1 ALGQVL
7 DPEPR
12 FQKKPALQGNGA
24 VGSGDGDILACAV
37 CKDAIHTRPGGFVV
51 LREDCTEA
59 MNKFA
64 PTDVELWSAQEFR
77 LGRPVTMLR
86 EIPSCVFFLR
96 GLRCLDLTGHPVA
109 QIPSEIALLSTL
121 RRLVF
126 IALNITEVPKEV
138 GSLKLL
144 EQFMMTGCPVRRLP
158 EEMGLLPNLWD
169 FYLDGN
175 QLESLPAILPRYNN
189 GIKASGNILESLPEN
204 IGDCSDAKNLRAYGN
219 KLTRIPD
226 SVCRMDRLVE
236 VSLQG
241 NLLRSL
247 PEAIG
252 NVRSIKYFSV
262 HDNQLEHLP
271 DSIASLPELQWLY
284 VYNNRLQVLPRRL
297 LSRAR
302 KLERFFVEA
311 NPLSAET
318 AVELLSDVPGSVR
331 VLGVDAA
338 QVQTA
343 VAAKTGAP
351 LQLPPSVNSGW
362 MLPWGNLYAKL
373 APSSQLRRA
382 EGVLPL
388 SSPEPV
394 YGGDVLVVAFAA
406 SQGEPEWLGSL
417 GQVASGK
424 VPLSEERI
432 VREPVGSSSLKKTNV
447 YAGFSK
453 IYEDLLGF
461 VLTSKG
467 DKVKGRP
474 TQPQ

>member
-1 ALGQVL
+1 
-7 DPEPR
+7 
-12 FQKKPALQGNGA
+12 
-24 VGSGDGDILACAV
+24 
-37 CKDAIHTRPGGFVV
+37 
-51 LREDCTEA
+51 
-59 MNKFA
+59 
-64 PTDVELWSAQEFR
+64 
-77 LGRPVTMLR
+77 
-86 EIPSCVFFLR
+86 
-96 GLRCLDLTGHPVA
+96 
-109 QIPSEIALLSTL
+109 
-121 RRLVF
+121 
-126 IALNITEVPKEV
+126 
-138 GSLKLL
+138 
-144 EQFMMTGCPVRRLP
+144 
-158 EEMGLLPNLWD
+158 
-169 FYLDGN
+169 
-175 QLESLPAILPRYNN
+175 
-189 GIKASGNILESLPEN
+189 
-204 IGDCSDAKNLRAYGN
+204 
-219 KLTRIPD
+219 
-226 SVCRMDRLVE
+226 
-236 VSLQG
+236 
-241 NLLRSL
+241 
-247 PEAIG
+247 
-252 NVRSIKYFSV
+252 
-262 HDNQLEHLP
+262 HLP

-424 VPLSEERI
+424 VPLSEAKERI
-432 VREPVGSSSLKKTNV
+432 VREPVGS
-447 YAGFSK
+447 FSK

-461 VLTSKG
+461 DRPAQEPKAKGAACRLSAAAWLDPPGSALGGPAREPPPPGDSELLASFDVLSLCDTNAQWYCDAPERLNLEVEAKL
-467 DKVKGRP
+467 KELVKKYRRVLFLGVSMGGFGALSNAHLAHTVAVFGPQIDLAVSHLRP
-474 TQPQ
+474 GFSTP